1 MRTNPQP
8 TLLTTLSLST
18 EAEGGFLQSL
28 LNLVACMA
36 GLPRGLLEGNERQ
49 NTQSERSLK
58 CQLDKREAA
67 PSG

>member
-1 MRTNPQP
+1 MRTDPQP

-36 GLPRGLLEGNERQ
+36 GPRGLLEGNERQ
-49 NTQSERSLK
+49 NTQTERSLK

-67 PSG
+67 SSG